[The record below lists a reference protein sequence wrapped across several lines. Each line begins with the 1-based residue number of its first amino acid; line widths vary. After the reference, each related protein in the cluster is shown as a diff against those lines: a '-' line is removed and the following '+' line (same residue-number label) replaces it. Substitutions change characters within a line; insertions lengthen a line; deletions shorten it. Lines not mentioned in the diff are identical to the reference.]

1 MAEEIIHVIPLRKE
15 WLKVPRW
22 KRTKKAIRA
31 VREYLIKHMKSENV
45 KIGRY
50 LNEYIWERGMRKPPG
65 KIKVRVS
72 KDGEVIR
79 AELFD
84 APVEKKEEE
93 KKKVVGEEKKRVEK
107 EEKKE
112 KFLEKVSSKEEI
124 EEEKKKKKPEVSE
137 QEKTLK
143 KTERKIK
150 EAKKVMGK
158 EASQKFRFQKMI
170 SDSGKK

>member
-84 APVEKKEEE
+84 APVEKKDE
-93 KKKVVGEEKKRVEK
+93 KKEIKEKKVVGEEK
-107 EEKKE
+107 EETKE
-112 KFLEKVSSKEEI
+112 KLLEKVSSKEEI